1 MANVDFDQ
9 AELELGEQ
17 PNMGAL
23 ADGFKQAATGLSQA
37 SSQLEKFRNI
47 PPIAQSSAILSQLSQ
62 MQSIMQ
68 QTLQTQQE
76 MQKAQQEMQE
86 ALQEIREAQQEIRQN
101 IAQIRSDMIIG
112 FQTIE
117 FNSIARLQNSAVRR
131 SDIRLTILRDYRTNT
146 DIPDFPETSAHLS
159 NMSGRALNSVLTAL
173 NLPTDGTTAEKKR
186 QLRLYIGLPDV

>member
-23 ADGFKQAATGLSQA
+23 TDGFKQAATGLSQA
-37 SSQLEKFRNI
+37 SSELEKFRNI
-47 PPIAQSSAILSQLSQ
+47 PPIAESSAILNQLSQ

-68 QTLQTQQE
+68 QTQEHIQRNHQQTQQE
-76 MQKAQQEMQE
+76 
-86 ALQEIREAQQEIRQN
+86 IRDLRQN
-101 IAQIRSDMIIG
+101 IDQLRSDVMIG

-117 FNSIARLQNSAVRR
+117 FNSVARLQNSAVRR
-131 SDIRLTILRDYRTNT
+131 SNVPLVAMRDYRTNT
-146 DIPDFPETSAHLS
+146 NIPNFPATSAHLS
-159 NMSGRALNSVLTAL
+159 NMSGRALNDVLTAL
-173 NLPTDGTTAEKKR
+173 NLPTNGTLAEKKQ